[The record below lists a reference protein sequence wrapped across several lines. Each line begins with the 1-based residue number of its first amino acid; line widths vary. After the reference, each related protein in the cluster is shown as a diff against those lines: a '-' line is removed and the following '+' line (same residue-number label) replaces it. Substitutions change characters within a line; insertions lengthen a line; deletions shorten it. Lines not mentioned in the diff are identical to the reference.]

1 MIMTNDP
8 LIDEIRQIRHEISAE
23 FQHDT
28 QKMYAYYQQVEKELR
43 ASNQYS
49 FFEDQ
54 IAPFP
59 KFIGV
64 QDLS

>member
-49 FFEDQ
+49 FF
-54 IAPFP
+54 
-59 KFIGV
+59 
-64 QDLS
+64 

>member
-1 MIMTNDP
+1 MKNDP
-8 LIDEIRQIRHEISAE
+8 LIDEIRQTRHEISAE
-23 FQHDT
+23 FNHDT
-28 QKMYAYYQQVEKELR
+28 KKMVAYYQQVEKELR

-59 KFIGV
+59 PKLIGV
-64 QDLS
+64 QDFS